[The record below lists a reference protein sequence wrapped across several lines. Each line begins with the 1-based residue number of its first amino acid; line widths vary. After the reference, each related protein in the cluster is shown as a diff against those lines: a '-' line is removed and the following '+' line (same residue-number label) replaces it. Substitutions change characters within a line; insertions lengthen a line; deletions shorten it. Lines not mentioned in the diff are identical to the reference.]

1 MLFGI
6 WKSYLAPLLGRPPR
20 YQIGALCYRNG
31 NTGLEVLLITSRT
44 TRRWII
50 PKGWPMQG
58 TDAGGTALEEAWEEA
73 GIKPCGGKPRR
84 IGRYRYD
91 KIMDGGLPLSTEV
104 DVYAIE
110 IEKLYDSW
118 PEMEERERH
127 WMSPK
132 EAAKL
137 VAEPELAALLRD
149 LPELPDSRGNGKRAS
164 SGTAGDAS

>member
-1 MLFGI
+1 
-6 WKSYLAPLLGRPPR
+6 
-20 YQIGALCYRNG
+20 
-31 NTGLEVLLITSRT
+31 
-44 TRRWII
+44 
-50 PKGWPMQG
+50 
-58 TDAGGTALEEAWEEA
+58 
-73 GIKPCGGKPRR
+73 
-84 IGRYRYD
+84 
-91 KIMDGGLPLSTEV
+91 MDGGLPLSTEV